1 MILDL
6 LTSVSE
12 SVKAE
17 AKLFMASFY
26 ICFRPRKNSSGR
38 VQCFT
43 CGSLFNTD
51 APDCFA
57 FNVNDKAQM
66 KTCDAGE
73 ACLWYSYQ
81 KSDQETAVIRE
92 CFSTGILLG
101 R

>member
-1 MILDL
+1 M
-6 LTSVSE
+6 
-12 SVKAE
+12 
-17 AKLFMASFY
+17 
-26 ICFRPRKNSSGR
+26 
-38 VQCFT
+38 QCFT

-57 FNVNDKAQM
+57 FNVNDKKQM

-81 KSDQETAVIRE
+81 KSDSETAVIRE

-101 R
+101 RFVFVALLQSNI

>member
-1 MILDL
+1 M
-6 LTSVSE
+6 
-12 SVKAE
+12 
-17 AKLFMASFY
+17 
-26 ICFRPRKNSSGR
+26 RPRKNSSGR

-81 KSDQETAVIRE
+81 KSDEETAVIRE

-101 R
+101 RSVCLMLICTTAAFN

>member
-1 MILDL
+1 MSIE
-6 LTSVSE
+6 LTSCNSN
-12 SVKAE
+12 S
-17 AKLFMASFY
+17 
-26 ICFRPRKNSSGR
+26 ICCVLYRPRKNNSIRGR

-81 KSDQETAVIRE
+81 KSDSETAVIRE
-92 CFSTGILLG
+92 CFSKGILLG
-101 R
+101 RSVMLPR